1 LNREVL
7 DRWCERGIL
16 GLVLAILV
24 FGPLAFGAVDT
35 IPFLVIQGLTLGVLV
50 LWGARL
56 WLNER
61 PQFLWPPICWAV
73 LAFTLYAIVRYKT
86 AQIEY
91 LARQELIQILVYS
104 FLFLAILNNLHRQES
119 TQLICFTVIFLAMG
133 ISFYAFYQVVT
144 NSPHVWSVRSFY
156 PHRGCGTYI
165 CPNNLAGLLEML
177 VPVALAFTLAGRL
190 KPVLRVLLGYA
201 ALVLLVGIAVT
212 FSRGGWFST
221 LIALVVFFGVLM
233 FQRNYRLPA
242 LVFFIL
248 LVGTG
253 TVVFPK
259 SFVFQQRLKAL
270 FSGEGKV
277 NDDARFTLWRPAL
290 EIAREHPWWG
300 AGPAH
305 FDACFPAYRPE
316 VVQSRP
322 DWVHND
328 YLNTL
333 TDYGIVGVVLVG
345 AAWVLLGIGVRRTW
359 RAVRGSQSELGGRS
373 GSNKLALVL
382 GVSVGLLALLCHSVV
397 DFNLHI
403 PANAILAITLM
414 ALLTGYLRFATEQY
428 WFSARL
434 VTKLIAT
441 AFLLTG
447 CFYLGTQGLLRS
459 REAVWLRRVEKAP
472 EFSPQRVDYLKKAF
486 AIEPLNGDTAYTI
499 GEIFQTRSREGS
511 DYYPEFNGVDYRE
524 LARQGIE
531 WLERSEKLNPLNA
544 YAFLRHGACLDWLGK
559 FEQASVCH
567 EKAEKLDPNGFFT
580 MDYIGLHYVESGD
593 YAAAKSYFDRSIM
606 LHPYNNPIARNW
618 REVVVRKLLEDAS
631 QENTLNKTLNVTVAP
646 N

>member
-1 LNREVL
+1 MNREVL

-24 FGPLAFGAVDT
+24 FGPLALGAVDT
-35 IPFLVIQGLTLGVLV
+35 VPFLVIQGLTLGVLV

-86 AQIEY
+86 AEIEY
-91 LARQELIQILVYS
+91 LARQEMIQILVYA

-133 ISFYAFYQVVT
+133 ISFYAFYQVVA
-144 NSPHVWSVRSFY
+144 NSPHVWGFRSSY

-177 VPVALAFTLAGRL
+177 VPIALAFTLTGRL
-190 KPVLRVLLGYA
+190 KPVLKVLLGYA

-221 LIALVVFFGVLM
+221 LLALVVFFGVLM
-233 FQRNYRLPA
+233 FNRNYRLPA
-242 LVFFIL
+242 LVFFAL
-248 LVGTG
+248 LLGVGA
-253 TVVFPK
+253 VLVPK
-259 SFVFQQRLKAL
+259 NLAFQHRFNAL
-270 FSGEGKV
+270 FLGQGKV
-277 NDDARFTLWRPAL
+277 NDDLRFALWRPAI
-290 EIAREHPWWG
+290 EIARDHPWWG

-316 VVQSRP
+316 SIQARP

-333 TDYGIVGVVLVG
+333 SDYGIVGVALVG
-345 AAWVLLGIGVRRTW
+345 TAWVLLAVSVRRTW
-359 RAVRGSQSELGGRS
+359 RAVRRAQSDLGGRS

-382 GVSVGLLALLCHSVV
+382 GATVGLLALLCHSVL

-434 VTKLIAT
+434 ITKLIAT
-441 AFLLTG
+441 AVLVTSCL
-447 CFYLGTQGLLRS
+447 YLGTQGVRRA
-459 REAVWLRRVEKAP
+459 REAVWLRRANASP
-472 EFSPQRVDYLKKAF
+472 EFSAQKVDYLKKAF
-486 AIEPLNGDTAYTI
+486 SIEPLNGDTAYAI

-511 DYYPEFNGVDYRE
+511 DYYPEFNDVDYRE
-524 LARQGIE
+524 LGRQGIE
-531 WLERSEKLNPLNA
+531 WLERSEKINPLNA

-559 FEQASVCH
+559 FEQASAYH
-567 EKAEKLDPNGFFT
+567 KIAEKLDPNGFFT

-593 YAAAKSYFDRSIM
+593 YAAAKSYFDRS
-606 LHPYNNPIARNW
+606 LLLEPYHNPIARNW
-618 REVVVRKLLEDAS
+618 REVVVRKLLEGAS
-631 QENTLNKTLNVTVAP
+631 EENGLNVTQAP